1 MNKEKLLALG
11 LTEEQATAVLDGF
24 NGYVPKSRFDEVNE
38 AKKKALE
45 TISERDK
52 QLEELQK
59 SKGDLDSLKN
69 LIAELQATNKT
80 AKEQYEKDLND
91 LKISNAIELALTNA
105 GARST
110 KAIKPF
116 LDLEKLKLE
125 NDEVKGLTEQ
135 IQALKSGENSFLFK
149 SEPEVNNTPVGMKQ
163 TEGNTAP
170 TVKPQSEWTY
180 QDWCTQ
186 VNNQK

>member
-11 LTEEQATAVLDGF
+11 LTEEQVTAVLDGF

-52 QLEELQK
+52 QLEDLKKSNGDVEALKVLIGELQ
-59 SKGDLDSLKN
+59 
-69 LIAELQATNKT
+69 ETNKT

-105 GARST
+105 GARNT
-110 KAIKPF
+110 KAVKA
-116 LDLEKLKLE
+116 LLNLENLKLE
-125 NDEVKGLTEQ
+125 NEDVKGLAEQ
-135 IQALKSGENSFLFK
+135 IQALKGGENSFLFK
-149 SEPEVNNTPVGMKQ
+149 GEQKADNTPVGMKQ
-163 TEGNTAP
+163 AEGNTAP
-170 TVKPQSEWTY
+170 TAKPQSEWTY